1 MERLLFIICVLLF
14 GAIIGCV
21 IYFIKNNKKRVMGVI
36 LIIFTVVIVILGFGG
51 YYYYKVYEGDKYI
64 RITEDNK
71 SIEIKLKNHQDYYG
85 HSFYSFSSEKEQDEI
100 LEELKQNGYD
110 AHYDENTKNIV
121 IKYNNIKFEIKSEGK
136 EKVLFKDRYYYMFIN
151 QEK

>member
-1 MERLLFIICVLLF
+1 MERSLFIICILLF

-21 IYFIKNNKKRVMGVI
+21 IYFVKNNKKIIGII
-36 LIIFTVVIVILGFGG
+36 LIILTGVIVILGFAG
-51 YYYYKVYEGDKYI
+51 YYFYKVYEGDKYI

-71 SIEIKLKNHQDYYG
+71 LIEIKLKNHQDYYG
-85 HSFYSFSSEKEQDEI
+85 HSFYRFSSEKEQDEI

-110 AHYDENTKNIV
+110 AHYDENSKNIV

>member
-1 MERLLFIICVLLF
+1 MERSLFIICILLF

-21 IYFIKNNKKRVMGVI
+21 IYFVKNNKKIIGII
-36 LIIFTVVIVILGFGG
+36 LIILTGVIVILGFAG
-51 YYYYKVYEGDKYI
+51 YYFYKVYEGDKYI

-71 SIEIKLKNHQDYYG
+71 LIEIKLKNHQDYYG
-85 HSFYSFSSEKEQDEI
+85 HSFYRFSSEKEQDEI

-110 AHYDENTKNIV
+110 AHYDENSKNIV

-136 EKVLFKDRYYYMFIN
+136 EKVLFKDRYYYMLIN

>member
-1 MERLLFIICVLLF
+1 MERLLFIICILLF

-21 IYFIKNNKKRVMGVI
+21 IYFVKNNKKIIGII
-36 LIIFTVVIVILGFGG
+36 LIILTGVIVILGFAG
-51 YYYYKVYEGDKYI
+51 YYFYKVYEGDKYI

-85 HSFYSFSSEKEQDEI
+85 HSFYRFSSEKEQDEI

-110 AHYDENTKNIV
+110 AHYDENSKNIV
-121 IKYNNIKFEIKSEGK
+121 IKYNNINFEIKSEGK
-136 EKVLFKDRYYYMFIN
+136 EKVLFKDKYTYFFHILG
-151 QEK
+151 

>member
-1 MERLLFIICVLLF
+1 MERLLFIICILLF

-21 IYFIKNNKKRVMGVI
+21 IYFVKNNKKIIGII
-36 LIIFTVVIVILGFGG
+36 LIILTGVIVILGFAG
-51 YYYYKVYEGDKYI
+51 YYFYKVYEGDKYI

-85 HSFYSFSSEKEQDEI
+85 HSFYRLSSEKEQDEI

-110 AHYDENTKNIV
+110 AHYDENSKNIV
-121 IKYNNIKFEIKSEGK
+121 IKYNNINFEIKSEGK
-136 EKVLFKDRYYYMFIN
+136 EKVLFKDKYTYFFHILG
-151 QEK
+151 

>member
-1 MERLLFIICVLLF
+1 MERSLFVICILLF

-21 IYFIKNNKKRVMGVI
+21 IYFVKNNKKIIGII
-36 LIIFTVVIVILGFGG
+36 LIILTGVIVILGFAG
-51 YYYYKVYEGDKYI
+51 YYFYKVYEGDEYI

-71 SIEIKLKNHQDYYG
+71 LIEIKLKNHQDYYG
-85 HSFYSFSSEKEQDEI
+85 HSFYRFSSEKKQDEI
-100 LEELKQNGYD
+100 LEELKQNWYD
-110 AHYDENTKNIV
+110 AHYDENSKNIV